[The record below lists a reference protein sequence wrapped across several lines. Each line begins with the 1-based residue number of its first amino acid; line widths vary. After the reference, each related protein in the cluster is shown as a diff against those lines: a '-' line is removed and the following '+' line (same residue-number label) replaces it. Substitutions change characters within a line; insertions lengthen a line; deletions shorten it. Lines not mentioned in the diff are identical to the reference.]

1 MCEFA
6 FSFRLRAR
14 IKFVLELVRRHRHAM
29 SYLRHGGE
37 VRIPGDLV
45 DDQCAVFH
53 VIRVDVTQA
62 PVVLDVLRQM

>member
-1 MCEFA
+1 MREFA
-6 FSFRLRAR
+6 YSLRLHTL
-14 IKFVLELVRRHRHAM
+14 IKRVLKLLRRPRHAM
-29 SYLRHGGE
+29 SYLRHDGE

>member
-1 MCEFA
+1 
-6 FSFRLRAR
+6 
-14 IKFVLELVRRHRHAM
+14 M
-29 SYLRHGGE
+29 SYLRHDGE

-62 PVVLDVLRQM
+62 PVVLDVLRQMQTNREGISWNQSVNTHNFGLS